1 MLFLHLDYLTCLGTF
16 SRSGSWW
23 MGSSQQPSNTSPV
36 SICSAPGGLSVSFLL
51 SLKTGPQRLQ
61 ATFSSMR
68 MWCVCG
74 RGHSKGHSKY
84 ISGLSCA
91 VETQLR
97 GTTSKGLQR
106 CQPFLCDSGSK
117 HLCRDTVLGPQQRP
131 RGLKYRLWGKT
142 ACSTSYFPS
151 DRGLDFPPPW
161 GCALTCKMKIITVAH
176 NEGFLCNPIGIVIT

>member
-97 GTTSKGLQR
+97 NHKQGSAEVPAFPVRQWQQTPLQGHCAGATTETKG
-106 CQPFLCDSGSK
+106 P
-117 HLCRDTVLGPQQRP
+117 
-131 RGLKYRLWGKT
+131 
-142 ACSTSYFPS
+142 
-151 DRGLDFPPPW
+151 
-161 GCALTCKMKIITVAH
+161 
-176 NEGFLCNPIGIVIT
+176 